1 MDTLSRVNVAITGAL
16 SEPRSRVAEL
26 INASTNG
33 CFVEYLNLQTH
44 YLVCANHDSQKAR
57 KAALYGTA
65 IISEAELRDILSGG
79 IFPLTALPIYA
90 AHQPNNFHEITW
102 TEVYDPGASHMLTY
116 CDGSGNYSVRTVAVT
131 GRGACSKHEWIG
143 AYDGP
148 HFKTFRSDRVI
159 SLERL

>member
-1 MDTLSRVNVAITGAL
+1 MDAPGQVNVAVTGAL

-44 YLVCANHDSQKAR
+44 YLVCAKHDSQKAR
-57 KAALYGTA
+57 KASLYGTA
-65 IISEAELRDILSGG
+65 IISEAELRDILANG

-90 AHQPNNFHEITW
+90 VHQPNNFPEITW
-102 TEVYDPGASHMLTY
+102 TEVYDPGAPHILTY
-116 CDGSGNYSVRTVAVT
+116 CDGSGNYSVRMVAVT
-131 GRGACSKHEWIG
+131 GRGICSEHEWIG
-143 AYDGP
+143 VYDGP
-148 HFKTFRSDRVI
+148 RFKTFRSDRVV